1 MVRSE
6 GSLVLVGSLRC
17 WQSTLGR
24 RRAEVCVQCFTAASF
39 QDAENSLPSLS
50 SHVFPFFDPTL
61 SFLFI
66 YLLLFL
72 YCPVLLSQLESFL
85 LTRGISH
92 DTVNVVL
99 PPDFNANPPI
109 RLIRVREIPLLILV
123 KAADLGTCPCIGS
136 QSEGT
141 LSHKFSLGISKGKG
155 ICHPMYSKLG
165 GYFFLVPGKAEMPR
179 GEPVPRHVTTLL

>member
-1 MVRSE
+1 M
-6 GSLVLVGSLRC
+6 LVGTLQC
-17 WQSTLGR
+17 WQSTSLGR
-24 RRAEVCVQCFTAASF
+24 RHVLRYVFSALLLLHFRMLKILF
-39 QDAENSLPSLS
+39 LLFLLMFFPSLILLCL
-50 SHVFPFFDPTL
+50 VC
-61 SFLFI
+61 LFI
-66 YLLLFL
+66 YYYFYIVLYFFL
-72 YCPVLLSQLESFL
+72 SLSLL

-92 DTVNVVL
+92 DTVIVVL

-123 KAADLGTCPCIGS
+123 KAADLGTCPPIGS

-165 GYFFLVPGKAEMPR
+165 GYFFSVPGKAEMPR
-179 GEPVPRHVTTLL
+179 GEPIPRHETTLL